1 MNQKAE
7 EAAVDGKNKIPVSE
21 TNGPTKLEKPISI
34 TTSTPIEIKESIIPA
49 EILPISTIPVAPPI
63 VNKTLPQRTGDYD
76 IPIFTEE
83 FLDNNKAVD
92 SELRMLRKSN
102 TDYEQQNSV
111 LEKHVE
117 NMTNGVKKLQD
128 EKTALR
134 SSNDVLQVYIDRLRE
149 KLSGAL
155 STLAIPSEP
164 GATIEN
170 IHKYMNDLQQ
180 MANSN
185 SHGPASLNKAKDII
199 RKLNLHIQL

>member
-1 MNQKAE
+1 MT
-7 EAAVDGKNKIPVSE
+7 E
-21 TNGPTKLEKPISI
+21 TNGPAKLEKPISI
-34 TTSTPIEIKESIIPA
+34 TTSTPITIKEPIVAEEIP
-49 EILPISTIPVAPPI
+49 TIGRVPTPPPI
-63 VNKTLPQRTGDYD
+63 VNKTLPQRTGEYD

-149 KLSGAL
+149 KLAGAL

-164 GATIEN
+164 GATVAN
-170 IHKYMNDLQQ
+170 ISKYMSDLQQ

-199 RKLNLHIQL
+199 RKLNLQIQV

>member
-1 MNQKAE
+1 M
-7 EAAVDGKNKIPVSE
+7 
-21 TNGPTKLEKPISI
+21 PT
-34 TTSTPIEIKESIIPA
+34 
-49 EILPISTIPVAPPI
+49 ISTIPVPPPI
-63 VNKTLPQRTGDYD
+63 VNKILPQRTGEYD

-83 FLDNNKAVD
+83 FLENNKSVD

-102 TDYEQQNSV
+102 TDYEQQNAV

-128 EKTALR
+128 DKIALR
-134 SSNDVLQVYIDRLRE
+134 SSNDVLQVYIDRMRE

-155 STLAIPSEP
+155 STLAIPSESQ
-164 GATIEN
+164 GASVEN
-170 IHKYMNDLQQ
+170 INKYMADLQH

>member
-1 MNQKAE
+1 
-7 EAAVDGKNKIPVSE
+7 
-21 TNGPTKLEKPISI
+21 
-34 TTSTPIEIKESIIPA
+34 
-49 EILPISTIPVAPPI
+49 
-63 VNKTLPQRTGDYD
+63 
-76 IPIFTEE
+76 
-83 FLDNNKAVD
+83 
-92 SELRMLRKSN
+92 MLRKSN

-117 NMTNGVKKLQD
+117 NMTNGIRKLQD
-128 EKTALR
+128 ERTALTN
-134 SSNDVLQVYIDRLRE
+134 SNDVLQMYLDRLRE

-164 GATIEN
+164 QCATVKN
-170 IHKYMNDLQQ
+170 IDKYMADLQQ